1 MNNKLDMIIVFIYFA
16 IVLFFGGKIS
26 RKHKKDSAE
35 EYLTGGKQ
43 MNWFRTSMTLIAT
56 SINVG
61 IIGFVGIGFVWGMAI
76 QPNAVNLWFA
86 APFTAL
92 FFLPIYWRTKIVT
105 TPQLLEKRFNVS
117 SRTLF
122 SLLMTFLNVVNLGT
136 SLYLGGYMFEYFFG
150 WNLYLSCLV
159 IVLIVAFLNL
169 TGGMKAIL
177 AIDFYQGI
185 FISVTFLI
193 IGAITLYRIGGITD
207 FLHIKILS
215 EAQTPLPSLL
225 LPFDLSPS
233 SLKWYA
239 MPIGLIWAILAGTSW
254 MACNFNM
261 VQRLLAARNEKQAQK
276 AVIFTAFGNV
286 LACFIAYF
294 IGISVRALYP
304 ELVHP
309 DQAYLVAI
317 MNFLPVGFRG
327 LIIVGMTAALVSSI
341 NGMTTST
348 TSLFVEDIYLRF
360 IKPTSN
366 SKSTKQAARFA
377 QVTVLILSVLLI
389 PLAAKEKTITR
400 LIQDLV
406 SMPLGI
412 MISLFGLGVFST
424 KITPKA
430 ALLGAVIGILVSL
443 VLFFF
448 YPTINFWNRG
458 VIGSATVIIV
468 AILLSFFEKKQ
479 TIDQLENLT
488 IFTVKGANTPFIG
501 TLAWKN
507 ILWWIGGIQILWVV
521 FTIAWEMLIL

>member
-1 MNNKLDMIIVFIYFA
+1 MSNKIDMIVVFIYFA
-16 IVLFFGGKIS
+16 VILIFGGKVS
-26 RKHKKDSAE
+26 RQHRYDTAQDF
-35 EYLTGGKQ
+35 LTGGKQ
-43 MNWFRTSMTLIAT
+43 MGWFRTSMTLIAT

-105 TPQLLEKRFNVS
+105 TPELLEKRFNVS

-122 SLLMTFLNVVNLGT
+122 SLLMTFLNIVNLGT
-136 SLYLGGYMFEYFFG
+136 SLYLGAYMFEYFFG

-159 IVLIVAFLNL
+159 IVLVVGFLNL

-177 AIDFYQGI
+177 AIDFYQGV
-185 FISVTFLI
+185 FISVTFLM
-193 IGAITLYRIGGITD
+193 IGFITLYRIGGITD
-207 FLHIKILS
+207 FLHIQLLS
-215 EAQTPLPSLL
+215 KAHTSLPSTL

-233 SLKWYA
+233 SQQWFA
-239 MPIGLIWAILAGTSW
+239 MPLGLLWAVLAGTSW

-261 VQRLLAARNEKQAQK
+261 VQRLLAAKNEKQAQK

-294 IGISVRALYP
+294 IGVSVRVLYP
-304 ELVHP
+304 ELIHP

-317 MNFLPVGFRG
+317 MHFLPVGFRG
-327 LIIVGMTAALVSSI
+327 LIIVGMVAALVSSI

-348 TSLFVEDIYLRF
+348 TSLFVEDIYLRL
-360 IKPTSN
+360 IKPNAN
-366 SKSTKQAARFA
+366 SKSKKQAAHFA
-377 QVTVLILSVLLI
+377 QVTLLILSILLI
-389 PLAAKEKTITR
+389 PLAAKEQTITR

-406 SMPLGI
+406 SIPLGI

-424 KITPKA
+424 KTTPKA
-430 ALLGAVIGILVSL
+430 ALLGAIAGILVSL
-443 VLFFF
+443 ILFFF
-448 YPTINFWNRG
+448 FPAINFWNRG
-458 VIGSATVIIV
+458 VFGCITVIVV

-479 TIDQLENLT
+479 TLEQLENLT
-488 IFTVKGANTPFIG
+488 VFTFKGANTAFIG

-507 ILWWIGGIQILWVV
+507 ILWWIAGIQISWVI
-521 FTIAWEMLIL
+521 FTIAWEMLIH